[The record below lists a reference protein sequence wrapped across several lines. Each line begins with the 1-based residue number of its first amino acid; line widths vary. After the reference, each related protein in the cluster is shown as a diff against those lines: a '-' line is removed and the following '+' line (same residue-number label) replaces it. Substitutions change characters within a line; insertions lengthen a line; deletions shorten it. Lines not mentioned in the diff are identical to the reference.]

1 MNAREAYEKALW
13 NKLPEK
19 LRKEI
24 EEAVKEGRY
33 SIYYYESI
41 SPWIFKDSYYI
52 NLVELGYNIEIS
64 KIQYGEEDNLTDD
77 NKLIISWNL
86 YEIVENV

>member
-13 NKLPEK
+13 NELPEK

-33 SIYYYESI
+33 SICYYESS
-41 SPWIFKDSYYI
+41 SPWVFKDSYYV
-52 NLVELGYNIEIS
+52 NLLELGYNVDVSEI
-64 KIQYGEEDNLTDD
+64 QFLDD
-77 NKLIISWNL
+77 TKLVISWNL
-86 YEIVENV
+86 YKIVENV

>member
-13 NKLPEK
+13 NELPEK

-24 EEAVKEGRY
+24 EEAVKDGRY
-33 SIYYYESI
+33 SVYYYESI
-41 SPWIFKDSYYI
+41 SPWVFKDSYYV
-52 NLVELGYNIEIS
+52 NLLELGYSVDVLE
-64 KIQYGEEDNLTDD
+64 IQYGDDNLTD

-86 YEIVENV
+86 YKIIENV

>member
-13 NKLPEK
+13 NELPEK
-19 LRKEI
+19 LREEI
-24 EEAVKEGRY
+24 EETVKGGRY
-33 SIYYYESI
+33 SVYYYESI
-41 SPWIFKDSYYI
+41 SPWAFKDSYYVI
-52 NLVELGYNIEIS
+52 LLELGYKIDVFE
-64 KIQYGEEDNLTDD
+64 IQYGEDNLTD

>member
-13 NKLPEK
+13 NELPEK

-24 EEAVKEGRY
+24 EETVKDGRY
-33 SIYYYESI
+33 SVYYYESI
-41 SPWIFKDSYYI
+41 SPWVFKDSYYV
-52 NLVELGYNIEIS
+52 NLLELGYSVDVLE
-64 KIQYGEEDNLTDD
+64 IQYGDDNLTD

-86 YEIVENV
+86 YKIVENV

>member
-13 NKLPEK
+13 NELPEK

-24 EEAVKEGRY
+24 EEAVKDGRY
-33 SIYYYESI
+33 SVYYYESI
-41 SPWIFKDSYYI
+41 SPWVFKDSYYVI
-52 NLVELGYNIEIS
+52 LLELGYSVDVSE
-64 KIQYGEEDNLTDD
+64 IQYGDDNLTD

-86 YEIVENV
+86 YKIVENV

>member
-1 MNAREAYEKALW
+1 MNARKAYEKALW
-13 NKLPEK
+13 NELPEK

-33 SIYYYESI
+33 SVYYYESI
-41 SPWIFKDSYYI
+41 SPWVFKDSYYV
-52 NLVELGYNIEIS
+52 NLLELGYSVDVLE
-64 KIQYGEEDNLTDD
+64 IQYGDDNLTD

-86 YEIVENV
+86 YKIVENV